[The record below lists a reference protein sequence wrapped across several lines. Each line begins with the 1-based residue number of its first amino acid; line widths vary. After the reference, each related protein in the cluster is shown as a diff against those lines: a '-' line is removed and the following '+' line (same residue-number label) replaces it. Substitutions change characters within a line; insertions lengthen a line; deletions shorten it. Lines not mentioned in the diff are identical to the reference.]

1 MIEEAHPAEQHTG
14 RAQPG
19 PVGNTPARARQPAG
33 SWLYSIDPGYDPD
46 GTVPP
51 HAVIGAWPVGP
62 DGEPGEFVTN
72 PGYRPSQL
80 SLLFTDQAGSGPAGD
95 GGPAGEAGLP
105 TDPVDAAMRRAAT
118 GQGTEAAVLDA
129 LAGTTVYLPTNAAGE
144 LTAYEDEDGPYVTVL
159 TDPRQAPPA
168 APRLLPVE
176 SAELLGLLP
185 DETALWINPESEV
198 SMGVSSAQLR
208 AALATRAAPA
218 GRAAAAAERDPRPDA
233 PSTGLPGLPGI
244 PRKGRVSGGG

>member
-1 MIEEAHPAEQHTG
+1 MSEEAHAAEQHTG
-14 RAQPG
+14 RPEPG
-19 PVGNTPARARQPAG
+19 PVRNTPSRARQHAG

-46 GTVPP
+46 GSVPP
-51 HAVIGAWPVGP
+51 HAVIGAWPVDP

-80 SLLFTDQAGSGPAGD
+80 SLLFTDPAGSGGET
-95 GGPAGEAGLP
+95 GPAAEAGLP

-159 TDPRQAPPA
+159 TDPRQASPA

-218 GRAAAAAERDPRPDA
+218 GRAAAVAERDPRPDV
-233 PSTGLPGLPGI
+233 SEPGLPGI